1 MQHNSILCSG
11 SGHLSSVL
19 LISQL
24 IFKSQFNSL
33 QNNLILCKTIY
44 SCAAQFNVVQW
55 EHNVDNSQRASQLR
69 STGLSLRNN
78 KPKLGIIFT
87 VEGGSR
93 RGMKMRRIKFPG
105 FFSLRRIEDQGGEGR
120 RGG

>member
-1 MQHNSILCSG
+1 M
-11 SGHLSSVL
+11 
-19 LISQL
+19 
-24 IFKSQFNSL
+24 
-33 QNNLILCKTIY
+33 
-44 SCAAQFNVVQW
+44 
-55 EHNVDNSQRASQLR
+55 DNSQRASQLR

-105 FFSLRRIEDQGGEGR
+105 FFLSEGSRIKGGKEDEEDKTSRIFSSEGSRRIKTKIITLRIFSGENLMPPVHL
-120 RGG
+120 